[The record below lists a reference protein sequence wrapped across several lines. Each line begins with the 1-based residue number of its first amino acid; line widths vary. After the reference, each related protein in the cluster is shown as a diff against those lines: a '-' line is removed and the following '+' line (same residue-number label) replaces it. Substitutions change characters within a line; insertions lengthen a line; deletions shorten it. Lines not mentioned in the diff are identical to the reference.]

1 MDKKRSARTASVILS
16 MMRDAISSGNEKDY
30 WKTLGFVEGMKRAG
44 SYDEAFAKKLEDYIT
59 AEWKRRKKTRRE
71 IFHRIWELTA

>member
-44 SYDEAFAKKLEDYIT
+44 SYDEAFAKKLGIT
-59 AEWKRRKKTRRE
+59 SRPSGREGKRPGVRYSTGYGS
-71 IFHRIWELTA
+71 